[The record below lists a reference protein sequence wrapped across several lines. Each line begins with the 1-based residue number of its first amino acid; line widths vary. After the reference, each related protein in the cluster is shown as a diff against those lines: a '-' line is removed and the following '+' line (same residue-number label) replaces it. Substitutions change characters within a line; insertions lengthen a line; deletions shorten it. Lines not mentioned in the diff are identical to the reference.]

1 MAHLESEAHAIGQ
14 VLAALECDSLEP
26 GGGSCGFLLA
36 HQVGADRGMGAHEGA
51 AVALDTGVGLPHGR
65 RDGNA
70 ALLESGE
77 THVDDAVL
85 VARKRTHG
93 ELIAFL
99 GVHGAQ
105 DVRDHS
111 WQSLIAIKLVELGVC
126 PARRDRDLHT
136 PLSALLDGGHVAR
149 HHGVALARVGLPYRV
164 LHIVESLLDRHEP

>member
-1 MAHLESEAHAIGQ
+1 
-14 VLAALECDSLEP
+14 
-26 GGGSCGFLLA
+26 
-36 HQVGADRGMGAHEGA
+36 MGTHEGA
-51 AVALDTGVGLPHGR
+51 AVALDAGGGLPHGR
-65 RDGNA
+65 RDGDA
-70 ALLESGE
+70 ALLESRE
-77 THVDDAVL
+77 THVDDAIL
-85 VARKRTHG
+85 VARKRAHG

-136 PLSALLDGGHVAR
+136 PLGALLDGGHVAR

-164 LHIVESLLDRHEP
+164 LHIVEGLLDRHEP